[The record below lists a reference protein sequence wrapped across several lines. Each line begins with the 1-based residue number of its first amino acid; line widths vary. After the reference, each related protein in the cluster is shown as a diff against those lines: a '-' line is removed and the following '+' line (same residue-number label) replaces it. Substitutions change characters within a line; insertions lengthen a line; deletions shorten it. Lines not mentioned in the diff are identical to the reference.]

1 MKPRS
6 NELGNKNIIGHKVTR
21 MRKLNRMSQKELAFS
36 MQLLGVDINLSS
48 LSKLEGQTRAAL
60 DKEVYAIAKI
70 FNISVDELFK
80 GISFE
85 GNQYLIYDSIFYK
98 KTVTNNAN
106 STDSIKMRILDKK
119 GNIVLNDL
127 IIDAGTT
134 INLKELENNK
144 YYTVEIW
151 ADNGWYMLNFR

>member
-80 GISFE
+80 GI
-85 GNQYLIYDSIFYK
+85 
-98 KTVTNNAN
+98 
-106 STDSIKMRILDKK
+106 
-119 GNIVLNDL
+119 
-127 IIDAGTT
+127 
-134 INLKELENNK
+134 
-144 YYTVEIW
+144 
-151 ADNGWYMLNFR
+151 